1 MPIEPTPID
10 HPRIELGSVLV
21 SLLDPVRGKEVEF
34 HRWYERDHFYAGCM
48 IGPGFFAGRRWVA
61 TRPLRDLRFPAQT
74 PVVED
79 VSDGT
84 YLALYWMLAG
94 RHDEVV
100 DWAVSQVNWLARND
114 RMGAAREQVHAGFY
128 HHRWEVLRDT
138 DGVPKELALD
148 HPYQGCVMVM
158 VDRAEDVVQAR
169 FDDWLRGE
177 HLPGVLADSA
187 AAMCLGLEPE
197 PLPDDAPSYV
207 RRPPGLE
214 RRTLHLYFLE
224 CDPRDCWQ
232 DVFAP
237 QERAIADSGLGQVSF
252 TAAFIPTIPGSDR
265 YADEL
270 W

>member
-1 MPIEPTPID
+1 MMYHITGTQGIDIHSAGHPI
-10 HPRIELGSVLV
+10 
-21 SLLDPVRGKEVEF
+21 
-34 HRWYERDHFYAGCM
+34 AGGITAIPPYC
-48 IGPGFFAGRRWVA
+48 
-61 TRPLRDLRFPAQT
+61 
-74 PVVED
+74 
-79 VSDGT
+79 
-84 YLALYWMLAG
+84 MLAC

-100 DWAVSQVNWLARND
+100 DWAVNQVNWLARND

-158 VDRAEDVVQAR
+158 VDRAEDVEQAR
-169 FDDWLRGE
+169 FDHWLRGE
-177 HLPGVLADSA
+177 HLPGVLADSP

-237 QERAIADSGLGQVSF
+237 QERAIADSGLGAVSF
-252 TAAFIPTIPGSDR
+252 TAAFIPTIPRVTFSGCRASSLRRRRGWSQRRTLCHREWHPGS
-265 YADEL
+265 
-270 W
+270 

>member
-1 MPIEPTPID
+1 MAIDPNPIA
-10 HPRIELGSVLV
+10 HPRVELGTVLV
-21 SLLDPVRGKEVEF
+21 SLLDPVRGREVDF

-61 TRPLRDLRFPAQT
+61 TRALRDLRFPAT
-74 PVVED
+74 SPVVED

-94 RHDEVV
+94 RHDEIVSF
-100 DWAVSQVNWLARND
+100 AVNQVNWLGQND
-114 RMGAAREQVHAGFY
+114 RMDPVREQVHAGFY
-128 HHRWEVLRDT
+128 HYRWGVFRDR

-148 HPYQGCVMVM
+148 HPYQGCVMLM
-158 VDRAEDVVQAR
+158 ADRSEDVEQDA
-169 FDDWLRGE
+169 FDDWLRTE
-177 HLPGVLADSA
+177 HLPGVLAGSP
-187 AAMCLGLEPE
+187 AAMCLGLAPE

-214 RRTLHLYFLE
+214 RRSLHLYFLE

-237 QERAIADSGLGQVSF
+237 QQQAIAASGLGEVSF

-265 YADEL
+265 YTDEL